1 MPPRRSTRG
10 VTSSSLL
17 FDGSSEAGGPLDS
30 SHLDNVQPQ
39 SVHTAVGRGMSPGPA
54 KYSSA
59 YGSPPTIL
67 PTRQNVARQ
76 RYNFSSAL
84 SHVVDAVEQD
94 NENDARERAQRE
106 AEQQQRLRSES
117 ERAQTQAPSQSM
129 AAPPLPPPPVSSRPT
144 DETLE
149 SVELVREPAGE
160 KDSEAASA
168 SEQGSRSEL
177 SLFTASLSTC
187 TNQSLSAFNRA

>member
-1 MPPRRSTRG
+1 MPPRRSARAA
-10 VTSSSLL
+10 SSSLL
-17 FDGSSEAGGPLDS
+17 FDGSSEAGGPLDNA
-30 SHLDNVQPQ
+30 HLDNVQAQ

-94 NENDARERAQRE
+94 NVSDARERAQRE
-106 AEQQQRLRSES
+106 AEQQQRRRSEVDT
-117 ERAQTQAPSQSM
+117 AQASQAAVQAPAQ
-129 AAPPLPPPPVSSRPT
+129 ASSRPSE
-144 DETLE
+144 ETLE

-160 KDSEAASA
+160 KDSSAASA
-168 SEQGSRSEL
+168 PDQNPRRKYPPPP
-177 SLFTASLSTC
+177 FHP
-187 TNQSLSAFNRA
+187 

>member
-1 MPPRRSTRG
+1 M
-10 VTSSSLL
+10 SSSLL
-17 FDGSSEAGGPLDS
+17 FDGSSEAGGPLDGNS
-30 SHLDNVQPQ
+30 SQLDDVQPQ

-106 AEQQQRLRSES
+106 AEQQQRLRDP
-117 ERAQTQAPSQSM
+117 ERAQQAAQPQ
-129 AAPPLPPPPVSSRPT
+129 AQTRTETAIPPPVIPTASSRPT

-149 SVELVREPAGE
+149 SVELVREHGDRE
-160 KDSEAASA
+160 SEAASA
-168 SEQGSRSEL
+168 SESSKRGSL
-177 SLFTASLSTC
+177 LPDHLHLISTY
-187 TNQSLSAFNRA
+187 

>member
-1 MPPRRSTRG
+1 MPPRRSTR

-17 FDGSSEAGGPLDS
+17 FDGSSEAGGPLDN
-30 SHLDNVQPQ
+30 SHLENVQPQ

-106 AEQQQRLRSES
+106 AEQQQRLRSET
-117 ERAQTQAPSQSM
+117 EKTQTSQA
-129 AAPPLPPPPVSSRPT
+129 AAPPPPPPPMSSRPT

-160 KDSEAASA
+160 RESEAASA
-168 SEQGSRSEL
+168 SDQSSR
-177 SLFTASLSTC
+177 
-187 TNQSLSAFNRA
+187 RK